1 MQPSNFITMC
11 LACFACQFLITG
23 FARLHNS
30 NRLFTET
37 GKPARSMPLL
47 IVSHVAGACCLG
59 LLPWLVESGSHIPSA
74 TPDVVRI
81 TFFVI
86 AVFLVVAVG
95 CYAGSLVKLKESLAL
110 FPRHL
115 VYIYFTARVLFLCSY
130 EYFFRGIL
138 LFETGLL
145 MGTLHAIIISTTFTV
160 LLHVFTNK
168 KEMLACIPFG
178 LLQCILCIYLQS
190 VWPAMLVH
198 VALSMAY
205 ELAAI
210 KQLTHKTNLAT

>member
-1 MQPSNFITMC
+1 MQLSNFITIC
-11 LACFACQFLITG
+11 LACFSCQF
-23 FARLHNS
+23 FATWFAKIHNC
-30 NRLFTET
+30 NRIFTET

-59 LLPWLVESGSHIPSA
+59 LLPWLFVYGSHIPTE
-74 TPDVVRI
+74 TPDFPRFI
-81 TFFVI
+81 ALTMVI
-86 AVFLVVAVG
+86 GLIGLFG
-95 CYAGSLVKLKESLAL
+95 GYAGSLVKLKESLTL
-110 FPRHL
+110 FARHL
-115 VYIYFTARVLFLCSY
+115 MCEYFIARVIFLSSY

-138 LFETGLL
+138 LFETRLL
-145 MGTLHAIIISTTFTV
+145 MGTLYAIIVSTTLTV

-205 ELAAI
+205 ELPAI
-210 KQLTHKTNLAT
+210 KHLTNKLNLAK